1 MIRFNT
7 SELTSANVGS
17 VRLSKYLQVSCPG
30 TWLAN
35 KDECYLRV
43 CIFGQHKRTP
53 LEDSTFPMPF
63 YTDMKFEKVFWT
75 AIDPADVMDKI
86 AGDPVYFELIQV
98 DLPATGTVLATYEVN
113 ARDFLY
119 PFPHLAPG
127 LSQDRN
133 ALMQKTDDFP
143 FGISPRL
150 EFSTK
155 TTISETDS
163 PYTDMFESS
172 LRGIDDVH
180 VRMSCFRRMKDRTR
194 SQSPIIYLSDLST
207 SDSDLASKFSPDV
220 DGLRP
225 PFVIKKVDESL
236 IGRVSGMPAPKQ
248 RRCRKKKNK
257 RSCSVNASSHSISPS
272 QDRIM
277 RAGLYGVYRNDSCLP
292 HSDKCHKTYFPQVF
306 RKTTEDFQPK
316 IVNISDGSELDIY
329 IPPLTLKTQDPTY
342 LRRLNY
348 RPVSPKLTRR
358 IEQELKNGRVTEML
372 RLKYPYTYALI

>member
-172 LRGIDDVH
+172 LRGI
-180 VRMSCFRRMKDRTR
+180 
-194 SQSPIIYLSDLST
+194 
-207 SDSDLASKFSPDV
+207 
-220 DGLRP
+220 
-225 PFVIKKVDESL
+225 VDESL

-372 RLKYPYTYALI
+372 RLKYPYTYALMHEI